1 MSCNCTCLVVWSA
14 LSVFAYTSFSPMV
27 SFHHRNQFSA
37 FCASVKTKSIDT
49 YRPKSKDIYHKF
61 FSHQF
66 STITFCHP
74 PSFTLSFST
83 LTVFFHLLC
92 HRHQFSQT
100 ILCPLVLSTCIFYLL
115 IDFAHLQI
123 SPICRFYLLADFIYL
138 HLSCWLMLLSILSFL
153 GFEDAT

>member
-37 FCASVKTKSIDT
+37 FCVKTKSIDI
-49 YRPKSKDIYHKF
+49 YRQKKYRHLPPVF
-61 FSHQF
+61 TNQF
-66 STITFCHP
+66 STTTFCHP
-74 PSFTLSFST
+74 PSFTLIFST
-83 LTVFFHLLC
+83 LTDFFHLLC
-92 HRHQFSQT
+92 HRHQFSHT
-100 ILCPLVLSTCIFYLL
+100 ILCPLVSSTCIFYLL
-115 IDFAHLQI
+115 ADFTHVQI
-123 SPICRFYLLADFIYL
+123 SPTCRFYLLADFIYL